1 MLRFIAWRV
10 LFEINN
16 VKRIF
21 GHGSGQV
28 QYLAFGANLSET
40 VLKERQI
47 TPVAMQHFTLRDYGL
62 RFDHPSPWRGSGFAS
77 AEPAPGESLYGY
89 LYTLSHRDAIRMD
102 FFEVVPI
109 LKRYRRHYVEQ
120 DGVSLYFYQTCR
132 STPNLRPTVEY
143 LGFITAGLETHPEA
157 SSAYCKLLSA
167 TETAEQG
174 GLTRSYLWQQPEGR
188 EAWLHSLIGRYQ
200 QITLKIFL
208 ASLYKRS
215 LTSRF
220 IRN

>member
-1 MLRFIAWRV
+1 MLRFVAWRL
-10 LFEINN
+10 LFEISN

-21 GHGSGQV
+21 GQGSGQV
-28 QYLAFGANLSET
+28 QYLAFGANLSDT

-47 TPVAMQHFTLRDYGL
+47 TPVATTHFTLRDYGL
-62 RFDHPSPWRGSGFAS
+62 RFDHPSPWLGSGFAS

-89 LYTLSHRDAIRMD
+89 LYTLSDRDAVRMD

-109 LKRYRRHYVEQ
+109 LNRYRRSYVEQ

-132 STPNLRPTVEY
+132 STPNLKPTDEY
-143 LGFITAGLETHPEA
+143 LGFITAGLEAHPEA

-167 TETAEQG
+167 METAEPG
-174 GLTRSYLWQQPEGR
+174 GLTKSYLWQQPESR
-188 EAWLHSLIGRYQ
+188 AAWLHSLIGWYQ

-208 ASLYKRS
+208 ITLYKRS

-220 IRN
+220 IRH